1 MKVITDADKTQGKRV
16 CKDFEI
22 NDLGECQKYQNYVQ
36 ENFVLKNVQNM
47 CFKIYELDPTSF
59 LTLPGLAW

>member
-1 MKVITDADKTQGKRV
+1 MKVITDADKTHGKRV

-36 ENFVLKNVQNM
+36 ENFVFKNFQNV
-47 CFKIYELDPTSF
+47 F
-59 LTLPGLAW
+59 